1 MVLWKKSIHHTAIYN
16 FQCLPLHG
24 MKHHLESLE
33 IKREMEN
40 GVGPLSIDLPQWATH
55 KDYTS
60 EIILLVSYF
69 MHLKNYSQFK

>member
-1 MVLWKKSIHHTAIYN
+1 
-16 FQCLPLHG
+16 

-40 GVGPLSIDLPQWATH
+40 GGGPLSINLPQWATH

-60 EIILLVSYF
+60 EIILLVIATSCT
-69 MHLKNYSQFK
+69 LRTTVSLSSLTG